1 MDWQSHLMTLLGYIL
16 VPISSVITFYAGR
29 HARHNE
35 NLKSFQ
41 ETMDELLKKNGALSL
56 QVTDLNSKVVELSHE
71 NRQLKLGQ
79 EQLLAELAKLKPSVA
94 PKPASK
100 SISKAKKV

>member
-1 MDWQSHLMTLLGYIL
+1 MDWQALLMTLLGYIL

-94 PKPASK
+94 PNPASK

>member
-1 MDWQSHLMTLLGYIL
+1 MDWQSIITMVLGYIL

-29 HARHNE
+29 HMRHNE

-41 ETMDELLKKNGALSL
+41 ETMDELLTKNGALSL
-56 QVTDLNSKVVELSHE
+56 QVTELNSKVVELSHE
-71 NRQLKLGQ
+71 NRQLKIGQ
-79 EQLLAELAKLKPSVA
+79 EQLLAELAKLRPSVA

-100 SISKAKKV
+100 STSKAKKV

>member
-1 MDWQSHLMTLLGYIL
+1 MDWQALLMTLLGYIL
-16 VPISSVITFYAGR
+16 VPISRVITFYAGR

-94 PKPASK
+94 PNPASK